1 MKLPSFIGL
10 GIMAIG
16 LAAIYIGITDWTP
29 KQSLK
34 LVTIDTAA
42 GSVTSGAV
50 SGGINP

>member
-16 LAAIYIGITDWTP
+16 LAAIYIGITDWSP

-34 LVTIDTAA
+34 LATIDTSA
-42 GSVTSGAV
+42 GAVAGGAV
-50 SGGINP
+50 SGGVTP